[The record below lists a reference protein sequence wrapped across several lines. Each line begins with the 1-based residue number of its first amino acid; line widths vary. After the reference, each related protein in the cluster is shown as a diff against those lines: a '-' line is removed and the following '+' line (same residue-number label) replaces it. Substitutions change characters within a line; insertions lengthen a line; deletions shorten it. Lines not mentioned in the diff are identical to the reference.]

1 MKSIKEIEKISK
13 VITDNSI
20 KCNCGHSIAMKPG
33 LNKQICTWC
42 KNYVFR
48 TPRDEFNYRM
58 REKLI
63 KGK

>member
-1 MKSIKEIEKISK
+1 MKTIKEIEKICK

-20 KCNCGHSIAMKPG
+20 KCKCGHSIAMKPG
-33 LNKQICTWC
+33 LNKQICHWC
-42 KNYVFR
+42 GMYVFR
-48 TPRDEFNYRM
+48 TEKDEFNYRM